1 MPLIRDDDQE
11 RQERIDRLVKELA
24 DMQRSLTATNE
35 RAARIAKE
43 VEKLRAAKP
52 IPEK

>member
-43 VEKLRAAKP
+43 VADLRTAKP
-52 IPEK
+52 NPQK

>member
-1 MPLIRDDDQE
+1 MPLIRDDDLE

-43 VEKLRAAKP
+43 LDKLRTVKP